1 MLKSSAS
8 RHFLNN
14 SYFFVSHIVTKQ
26 KLCFVRILNFLENL
40 IFFGDFSLSKNKKR
54 TAIKNITK
62 QRML

>member
-1 MLKSSAS
+1 MLKSNAS
-8 RHFLNN
+8 RYFLNN

-40 IFFGDFSLSKNKKR
+40 IFFGDFSFSKNKNR
-54 TAIKNITK
+54 TVVKNTTK